1 MYAWVSLHFSL
12 VDEKLSIRLTSG
24 IELAMPC
31 QKIPILPIP
40 PILQF
45 HGSSHSGPGHSGFGY
60 FKLEWSTSR
69 TLDFEAIE
77 AINISH
83 TASLS

>member
-1 MYAWVSLHFSL
+1 MHGVSLHFSL

-40 PILQF
+40 PIL
-45 HGSSHSGPGHSGFGY
+45 HGSSHSGPGHSGSGY
-60 FKLEWSTSR
+60 FKLEWSKSIIIPYLTYGKS
-69 TLDFEAIE
+69 
-77 AINISH
+77 
-83 TASLS
+83 SLK